1 MAHCYDNW
9 PMTPDRLECLCR
21 NLISGE
27 ATLVARAPFKVTAC
41 FLQAIMALCIGLP
54 ANAQS
59 NRPNR
64 AATRSAGIHNP
75 PPAVGYQRWL
85 DQDVRWIISD
95 DERSAFLR
103 LSKDEDRDEFIEH
116 FWQRRD
122 PMPGAPVNE
131 FKVEHYRRIAYANI
145 HFAQALPGWK
155 TDRGRT
161 YIVFGPPD
169 EVKVEA
175 AHNNGEFATPTEVWH
190 YSIRPSDP
198 DYLCQKYF
206 ESSPAT
212 SLEAL
217 RTCLRVSQGYAMDL
231 KFVDACR
238 CGDYRLRGDFE

>member
-1 MAHCYDNW
+1 
-9 PMTPDRLECLCR
+9 
-21 NLISGE
+21 
-27 ATLVARAPFKVTAC
+27 VACAPCKVAAC
-41 FLQAIMALCIGLP
+41 FLQAIVAVGIGLP
-54 ANAQS
+54 AHAQS
-59 NRPNR
+59 NRANG
-64 AATRSAGIHNP
+64 AAARSASTPNP
-75 PPAVGYQRWL
+75 TPAVRYQRWL
-85 DQDVRWIISD
+85 DQDVRWIIT
-95 DERSAFLR
+95 DEERAAFLR
-103 LSKDEDRDEFIEH
+103 LSKDEDRDQFIEH

-122 PMPGAPVNE
+122 PMPRTHVNE
-131 FKVEHYRRIAYANI
+131 FKVEHYRRIAYANV

-175 AHNNGEFATPTEVWH
+175 AHSNDESATPTEVWH
-190 YSIRPSDP
+190 YSSICPSDP

-206 ESSPAT
+206 KSFPAT

-238 CGDYRLRGDFE
+238 CGDYRLEW